1 MEQTWDQSV
10 QVLGEFRA
18 PVLARS
24 AAWQARESGPRRV
37 GRLVGAV
44 AAALVLGVVGCGST
58 DTGSGVTCDEYAQKE
73 LAPPNIGRESQST
86 DIMDMLRERD
96 LPVSIDMMN
105 KVQSAVNK
113 FCGKPSPKGD
123 SGAKRN
129 NSMPISD
136 AVDWDAL
143 SG

>member
-1 MEQTWDQSV
+1 MAF
-10 QVLGEFRA
+10 G
-18 PVLARS
+18 
-24 AAWQARESGPRRV
+24 
-37 GRLVGAV
+37 V
-44 AAALVLGVVGCGST
+44 AGCGSA
-58 DTGSGVTCDEYAQKE
+58 DAGSEVTCDEYAQKE

-105 KVQSAVNK
+105 EVQSAVNK

-123 SGAKRN
+123 DSAKRN
-129 NSMPISD
+129 NSRPISE
-136 AVDWDAL
+136 AVDWDTI